1 MNNGHQIV
9 LNYQDLVPILQQL
22 RKDQKKIVLTQG
34 SWDMLHV
41 GHARYLEE
49 AKKYGDVLIVGT
61 DSDEKIRRRKGAGRP
76 VVPQEERLEML
87 TYIRSVDYVVLKPE
101 EAEKYSLI
109 KLVKPDV
116 LIVIKEN
123 YDEQKL
129 KEVAQHCGEVKVL
142 PRMAITSTSAKLR
155 SVQIGQAKK
164 IESKLLKAIDQVLAE
179 YRE

>member
-1 MNNGHQIV
+1 MNNGHQII
-9 LNYQDLVPILQQL
+9 LNYADLAPVLKRIRAKRQ
-22 RKDQKKIVLTQG
+22 KIVLTQG

-61 DSDEKIRRRKGAGRP
+61 DSDVKIRQRKGPGRP

-101 EAEKYSLI
+101 VAEKYSLI
-109 KLVKPDV
+109 KLIKPDV

-123 YDEQKL
+123 YTENQL
-129 KEVAQHCGEVKVL
+129 KDLAKFCGEVQVL
-142 PRMAITSTSAKLR
+142 PRMATTSTSAKLR
-155 SVQIGQAKK
+155 SVQIGQTKK
-164 IESKLLKAIDQVLAE
+164 IESKLLRAIDQVLAE
-179 YRE
+179 YRD